1 MSGSILLQGHHF
13 RITCATLSRG
23 ERTWTLDIE
32 TEPQQIDGETWQP
45 YLYHHGLRLSVG
57 DAHQL
62 QGQTLSW
69 HTSSDDGHPHPDMGV
84 LYVFSH
90 HETRH
95 VRLSF
100 GQVLP
105 EGIELVWEGVADVLH
120 HPDRGRDVPFV
131 CACVAVLE

>member
-1 MSGSILLQGHHF
+1 MPGTLLVQSHHF
-13 RITCATLSRG
+13 PVTRATLARG
-23 ERTWTLDIE
+23 ERCWTLDIE
-32 TEPQQIDGETWQP
+32 TAPQQIDGETWQP
-45 YLYHHGLRLSVG
+45 YLYHHGLRLNVG
-57 DAHQL
+57 EVHEL

-90 HETRH
+90 HETRD

-120 HPDRGRDVPFV
+120 HPDQGRDVPFV
-131 CACVAVLE
+131 CACLAVLE